1 MREGTFTTHTLL
13 CSTRIIR
20 NLYSTFITPWA
31 DQSAAHTVEPDF
43 RLPSCYA
50 NVQAPPPGPA
60 KAGAFSD
67 ETLFFMFYSSSRD
80 ALQEVAAQE
89 LCVMLKVSVTR
100 AHNIFVRYN
109 RNWRYHKELRLW
121 ITKESG
127 MAPSQKVQG
136 GEQGQYTYWEP
147 ENWTKE
153 RKEMTV
159 MYADLE
165 EKTVPAFAPTPNLV
179 LAQNASQA
187 QTVGQHQVTQSQLPG
202 QVSQGHLPT
211 SQRSFPISMA
221 GL

>member
-1 MREGTFTTHTLL
+1 MRHFSS
-13 CSTRIIR
+13 CST
-20 NLYSTFITPWA
+20 
-31 DQSAAHTVEPDF
+31 
-43 RLPSCYA
+43 
-50 NVQAPPPGPA
+50 QAL
-60 KAGAFSD
+60 
-67 ETLFFMFYSSSRD
+67 ETLFKKLLHRNCVLCQGFSSK
-80 ALQEVAAQE
+80 ACLQ
-89 LCVMLKVSVTR
+89 
-100 AHNIFVRYN
+100 HFVRYN

-136 GEQGQYTYWEP
+136 GEQGQYTCWDP
-147 ENWTKE
+147 ENWAKE

-165 EKTVPAFAPTPNLV
+165 EKTHPAFAPTQNLV
-179 LAQNASQA
+179 LSQNASQA
-187 QTVGQHQVTQSQLPG
+187 QSVGQHQAAQSQLPG

>member
-1 MREGTFTTHTLL
+1 MCKHHHLDQQRRQHLVTKL
-13 CSTRIIR
+13 CSSCSTQVLEMPSKKLLHR
-20 NLYSTFITPWA
+20 NCALSQGFRVAHAYSI
-31 DQSAAHTVEPDF
+31 
-43 RLPSCYA
+43 Y
-50 NVQAPPPGPA
+50 
-60 KAGAFSD
+60 
-67 ETLFFMFYSSSRD
+67 
-80 ALQEVAAQE
+80 
-89 LCVMLKVSVTR
+89 
-100 AHNIFVRYN
+100 VRYN

-179 LAQNASQA
+179 LAQNASQ
-187 QTVGQHQVTQSQLPG
+187 THSVGQHQVAQSQLPG
-202 QVSQGHLPT
+202 QVPQGHLPT
-211 SQRSFPISMA
+211 SQRSFPMSMA